1 METKL
6 IEKINQMLESCL
18 RYKRKTDPETLE
30 EYYEGSIRLRD
41 LTKFDEEELDF
52 VFRYLD
58 SKDILVFGTSPVLYS
73 DYPNYRF
80 VKKLDGPSLAK
91 QSTPDE
97 TEKLLVKY
105 NSLEDEDEKIKIRNQ
120 IIEKN
125 MRLIRFLAQKSSY
138 YTGIEEGMFEGAA
151 CIGLIKAIEGYKS
164 DKGDFSKYARSTIY
178 GCLLRELPFLYGIS
192 NALYFEIKDSKKE
205 LEDILGYKHIGFKEY
220 TDEILELYAK
230 KTNCSSEKL
239 SLLKKKLSN
248 QVPDFLDEDIID
260 SESDWNENI
269 YQDQLRAEEERLL
282 NDVFDVRKDIIKKS
296 VGFDT
301 GECESLRKLSK
312 EYDVSFQAIDQKIH
326 KVYSKM
332 AKDKRLQTFREN
344 L

>member
-1 METKL
+1 MENKL
-6 IEKINQMLESCL
+6 IKEINQMLESCL
-18 RYKRKTDPETLE
+18 RYKRKTDPKTLE
-30 EYYEGSIRLRD
+30 EYYEGSVRLRD

-52 VFRYLD
+52 VFKYLD
-58 SKDILVFGTSPVLYS
+58 SRDILVFGTSPALYS

-230 KTNCSSEKL
+230 KTNCSSEEL